1 MEKVLMFTDKTQFDN
16 SIAGHSIH
24 LGALNAVLAAYEEMK
39 LPELTGA
46 EFISLVQQPEIVVFD
61 KMTNGGAVEI
71 MGMQVDKQKA
81 IELIL
86 KPSGY
91 EEMIGLIAAY
101 KKAVNWDYHLHK
113 VDIVNDQVVLSQS
126 VIDAETEASK
136 VYAKTEKEK
145 QLFQF
150 AQAVIGAANEAFG
163 EGSPYDLGEL
173 VQNIIYTLATPTGT
187 FLMPLE
193 KHNFEIRYRKI
204 VGFGSPGFNQ
214 NYRTGAI

>member
-1 MEKVLMFTDKTQFDN
+1 MELVLMFTDKRKFDEM
-16 SIAGHSIH
+16 IASQSIH

-46 EFISLVQQPEIVVFD
+46 EFISLVQQPGTVVFD

-81 IELIL
+81 MELIL

-91 EEMIGLIAAY
+91 DEMMELITVY
-101 KKAVNWDYHLHK
+101 KKAANWDFHLHK
-113 VDIVNDQVVLSQS
+113 VDVVNGEVVLHQS
-126 VIDAETEASK
+126 VIDKETEDSK

-163 EGSPYDLGEL
+163 EGSGYNLGEL
-173 VQNIIYTLATPTGT
+173 VHNVIYTLATPTGT
-187 FLMPLE
+187 FEMPLS
-193 KHNFEIRYRKI
+193 KHTFEIRYRQI
-204 VGFGSPGFNQ
+204 VGFGRPGFNQ
-214 NYRTGAI
+214 HHRV

>member
-1 MEKVLMFTDKTQFDN
+1 MEPVLMFTDKRKFDEM
-16 SIAGHSIH
+16 IASHSVH

-46 EFISLVQQPEIVVFD
+46 EFISLVQQPGTVVFD

-81 IELIL
+81 MELIL

-91 EEMIGLIAAY
+91 EEMIELITVY
-101 KKAVNWDYHLHK
+101 KKAANWDYHLHK
-113 VDIVNDQVVLSQS
+113 VDVLNREIVLSQS

-163 EGSPYDLGEL
+163 EGSGYDLGEL
-173 VQNIIYTLATPTGT
+173 VYNVIYTLATPSGP
-187 FLMPLE
+187 FVMPLD
-193 KHNFEIRYRKI
+193 KYSFEIRYRKI

-214 NYRTGAI
+214 HHHV